1 MNAYIEEKHIVEVNH
16 VSKCF
21 GKAKVLDDISMK
33 LEVGKIYGLV
43 GRNGSGKTM
52 LMKCICGFVPVSEG
66 LISVHG
72 KQIGKDI
79 EFAQD
84 IGFII
89 ESPGFLPQ
97 FSAYKNLA
105 YLYSVNQKVD
115 REKIESYIR
124 LVGLDPKD
132 GKKVG
137 KYSMGMK
144 QRLGI
149 AQAIMESPSLVL
161 VDEPFN
167 GLDKKGVDEMR
178 QLFLNMREESKTILL
193 VSHNREDI
201 DILCDKVYELDQGRL
216 LKQPIIR
223 S

>member
-1 MNAYIEEKHIVEVNH
+1 MKYAVEVSQ
-16 VSKCF
+16 VSKF
-21 GKAKVLDDISMK
+21 YGKNQVLKDVN
-33 LEVGKIYGLV
+33 LNLPAGKIYGLV
-43 GRNGSGKTM
+43 GRNGSGKTV
-52 LMKCICGFVPVSEG
+52 LMKCICGFIHAEQG
-66 LISVHG
+66 DIHVHG
-72 KQIGKDI
+72 KQIGKDV

-97 FSAYKNLA
+97 YDAYRNLS
-105 YLYSVNQKVD
+105 YFYSVKNKID
-115 REKIESYIR
+115 KELIEKYIR

-132 GKKVG
+132 KKKVG

-149 AQAIMESPSLVL
+149 AQAIMESPSLII

-167 GLDKKGVDEMR
+167 GLDIAGVEEIR
-178 QLFLNMREESKTILL
+178 KLFLEMKEEEKTIIL

-201 DILCDKVYELDQGRL
+201 NILCDEVYEMDNGL
-216 LKQPIIR
+216 LSKIR
-223 S
+223 

>member
-1 MNAYIEEKHIVEVNH
+1 MVEVNH

-21 GKAKVLDDISMK
+21 GQAKVLDDVSIK
-33 LEVGKIYGLV
+33 LREGKIYGLV
-43 GRNGSGKTM
+43 GRNGSGKSM
-52 LMKCICGFVPVSEG
+52 LMKCICGFVNPSEG
-66 LISVHG
+66 TIFVHG

-89 ESPGFLPQ
+89 ENPGFLPQ

-115 REKIESYIR
+115 KKKIETYIR
-124 LVGLDPKD
+124 LVGLDPED
-132 GKKVG
+132 NKKVG

-149 AQAIMESPSLVL
+149 AQAIMESPSLIL

-167 GLDKKGVDEMR
+167 GLDKSGVDEIR
-178 QLFLNMREESKTILL
+178 KLFLNMKEEKKTILL

-201 DILCDKVYELDQGRL
+201 DILCDEVYEMDQGRL
-216 LKQPIIR
+216 SHLY
-223 S
+223 